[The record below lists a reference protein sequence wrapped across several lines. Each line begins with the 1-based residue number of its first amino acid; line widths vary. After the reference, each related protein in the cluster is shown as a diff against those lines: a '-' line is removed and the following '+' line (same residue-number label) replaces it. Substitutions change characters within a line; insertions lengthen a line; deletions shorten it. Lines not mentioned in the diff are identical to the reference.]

1 MPYIENKIVHD
12 ADAHTMELPNW
23 FDDYGSQKI
32 QKAFRQRFDGYKGL
46 SLEKKNSTELY
57 FKNIN
62 KVHKSDKYKEKNKE
76 ELMVRKNYDAL
87 GSFNSH
93 DRSEALDLLGVESQ
107 LIFPTS
113 PNVWLESLE
122 HGDDLSML
130 YEVAEVTNR
139 IQIDFCSN
147 DKRLLPVTYIP
158 LADIDESIKIAKSAI
173 RSGSS
178 ALLIPWACPKN
189 HSTSHIGFDP
199 IWSMAEEAGIPI
211 LFHVGSSSFV
221 LPKSHAMNGM
231 PKVKDFHGGE
241 ENFRSISYMA
251 ISSGPMQALSLL
263 ILDGVLERHP
273 NLMFGVI
280 ELGSVWVPGFMR
292 QLDSA
297 FEAFSRHEER
307 LQDLSLKPSEYI
319 SRQVRVTPYP
329 TEPTGWVIEQAGSDI
344 FMFSSDYPHLEGG
357 RNPLARFEKAIK
369 DINEKD
375 QNKFYRLNFESLMGS
390 ALK

>member
-1 MPYIENKIVHD
+1 MPYIKNRIVHD

-23 FDDYGSQKI
+23 FDEYGNKKI
-32 QKAFRQRFDGYKGL
+32 QLAFRDRFGGNKGL
-46 SLEKKNSTELY
+46 AQTYFEDIDKHHQTKTYKAKN
-57 FKNIN
+57 
-62 KVHKSDKYKEKNKE
+62 VE
-76 ELMVRKNYDAL
+76 ELMIRKNYEAL

-93 DRSEALDLLGVESQ
+93 DRSEALDLLGVQSQ

-122 HGDDLSML
+122 HGSDINML
-130 YEVAEVTNR
+130 YSVARATNR
-139 IQIDFCSN
+139 AQIDFCSG
-147 DKRLLPVTYIP
+147 DSRLLPATYIP
-158 LADIDESIKIAKSAI
+158 LADIEKSIEIAKLAI
-173 RSGSS
+173 ESGSS

-189 HSTSHIGFDP
+189 HSTSHIGLDP
-199 IWSMAEEAGIPI
+199 IWSMAEESGIPI
-211 LFHVGSSSFV
+211 LFHVGSADFV
-221 LPKSHAMNGM
+221 LPKSHSINGM

-307 LQDLSLKPSEYI
+307 LQSLSLKPSEYI

-329 TEPTGWVIEQAGSDI
+329 TEPTGWVIKEAGNEI

-357 RNPLARFEKAIK
+357 RNPLARFEKSIEG
-369 DINEKD
+369 ISESD
-375 QNKFYRLNFESLMGS
+375 QDKFFRLNFESLMGP

>member
-1 MPYIENKIVHD
+1 MPYIKNRIVHD

-23 FDDYGSQKI
+23 FDEYGNKKI
-32 QKAFRQRFDGYKGL
+32 QLAFRDRFGGNKGL
-46 SLEKKNSTELY
+46 AQTYFEDIDKHHQTKTYKAKN
-57 FKNIN
+57 
-62 KVHKSDKYKEKNKE
+62 VE
-76 ELMVRKNYDAL
+76 ELMIRKNYEAL

-93 DRSEALDLLGVESQ
+93 DRSEALDLLGVQSQ

-122 HGDDLSML
+122 HGNDINML
-130 YEVAEVTNR
+130 YSVARATNR
-139 IQIDFCSN
+139 AQIDFCSG
-147 DKRLLPVTYIP
+147 DSRLLPATYIP
-158 LADIDESIKIAKSAI
+158 LADIEKSIEIAKLAI
-173 RSGSS
+173 ESGSS

-189 HSTSHIGFDP
+189 HSTSHIGLDP
-199 IWSMAEEAGIPI
+199 IWSMAEESGIPI
-211 LFHVGSSSFV
+211 LFHVGSADFV
-221 LPKSHAMNGM
+221 LPKSHSINGM

-307 LQDLSLKPSEYI
+307 LQSLSLKPSEYI

-329 TEPTGWVIEQAGSDI
+329 TEPTGWVIKEAGNEI

-357 RNPLARFEKAIK
+357 RNPLARFEKSIEG
-369 DINEKD
+369 ISESD
-375 QNKFYRLNFESLMGS
+375 QDKFFRLNFESLMGS

>member
-1 MPYIENKIVHD
+1 MPYIKNRIVHD

-23 FDDYGSQKI
+23 FDEYGNKKI
-32 QKAFRQRFDGYKGL
+32 QLAFRDRFGGNKGL
-46 SLEKKNSTELY
+46 AQTYFEDIDKHHQTKTYKVKN
-57 FKNIN
+57 
-62 KVHKSDKYKEKNKE
+62 VE
-76 ELMVRKNYDAL
+76 ELMIRKNYEAL

-93 DRSEALDLLGVESQ
+93 DRSEALDLLGVQSQ

-122 HGDDLSML
+122 HGSDINML
-130 YEVAEVTNR
+130 YSVARATNR
-139 IQIDFCSN
+139 AQIDFCSG
-147 DKRLLPVTYIP
+147 DSRLLPATYIP
-158 LADIDESIKIAKSAI
+158 LADIEKSIEIAKLAI
-173 RSGSS
+173 ESGSS

-189 HSTSHIGFDP
+189 HSTSHIGLDP
-199 IWSMAEEAGIPI
+199 IWSMAEESGIPI
-211 LFHVGSSSFV
+211 LFHVGSADFV
-221 LPKSHAMNGM
+221 LPKSHSINGM

-307 LQDLSLKPSEYI
+307 LQSLSLKPSEYI

-329 TEPTGWVIEQAGSDI
+329 TEPTGWVIKEAGNEI

-357 RNPLARFEKAIK
+357 RNPLARFEKSIEG
-369 DINEKD
+369 ISESD
-375 QNKFYRLNFESLMGS
+375 QDKFFRLNFESLMGS

>member
-1 MPYIENKIVHD
+1 MPYIKNRIVHD

-23 FDDYGSQKI
+23 FDEYGNKKI
-32 QKAFRQRFDGYKGL
+32 QLAFRDRFGGNKGL
-46 SLEKKNSTELY
+46 AQTYFEDIDKHHQTKTYKAKN
-57 FKNIN
+57 
-62 KVHKSDKYKEKNKE
+62 VE
-76 ELMVRKNYDAL
+76 ELMIRKNYEAL

-93 DRSEALDLLGVESQ
+93 DRSEALDLLGVQSQ

-122 HGDDLSML
+122 HGSDINML
-130 YEVAEVTNR
+130 YSVARATNR
-139 IQIDFCSN
+139 AQIEFCSG
-147 DKRLLPVTYIP
+147 DSRLLPATYIP
-158 LADIDESIKIAKSAI
+158 LADIEKSIEISKLAI
-173 RSGSS
+173 ESGSS

-189 HSTSHIGFDP
+189 HSTSHIGLDP
-199 IWSMAEEAGIPI
+199 IWSMAEESGIPI
-211 LFHVGSSSFV
+211 LFHVGSADFV
-221 LPKSHAMNGM
+221 LPKSHSINGM

-307 LQDLSLKPSEYI
+307 LQSLSLKPSEYI

-329 TEPTGWVIEQAGSDI
+329 TEPTGWVIKEAGNEI

-357 RNPLARFEKAIK
+357 RNPLARFEKSIEG
-369 DINEKD
+369 ISETD
-375 QNKFYRLNFESLMGS
+375 QDKFFRLNFENLMGS
-390 ALK
+390 GLK

>member
-1 MPYIENKIVHD
+1 MPYIKNRIVHD

-23 FDDYGSQKI
+23 FDEYGNKKI
-32 QKAFRQRFDGYKGL
+32 QLAFRDRFGGNKGL
-46 SLEKKNSTELY
+46 AQTYFEDIDKHHQTKTYKAKN
-57 FKNIN
+57 
-62 KVHKSDKYKEKNKE
+62 VE
-76 ELMVRKNYDAL
+76 ELMIRKNYEAL

-93 DRSEALDLLGVESQ
+93 DRSEALDLLGVQSQ

-122 HGDDLSML
+122 HGRDINML
-130 YEVAEVTNR
+130 YSVARATNR
-139 IQIDFCSN
+139 AQIDFCSG
-147 DKRLLPVTYIP
+147 DSRLLPATYIP
-158 LADIDESIKIAKSAI
+158 LADIEKSIEIAKLAI
-173 RSGSS
+173 ESGSS

-189 HSTSHIGFDP
+189 HSTSHIGLDP
-199 IWSMAEEAGIPI
+199 IWSMAEESGIPI
-211 LFHVGSSSFV
+211 LFHVGSADFV
-221 LPKSHAMNGM
+221 LPKSHSINGM

-307 LQDLSLKPSEYI
+307 LQSLSLKPSEYI

-329 TEPTGWVIEQAGSDI
+329 TEPTGWVIKEAGNEI

-357 RNPLARFEKAIK
+357 RNPLARFEKSIEG
-369 DINEKD
+369 ISETD
-375 QNKFYRLNFESLMGS
+375 QDKFFRLNFESLMGS

>member
-1 MPYIENKIVHD
+1 MPYIKNRIVHD

-23 FDDYGSQKI
+23 FDEYGNKKI
-32 QKAFRQRFDGYKGL
+32 QLAFRDRFGGNKGL
-46 SLEKKNSTELY
+46 AQTYFEDIDKHHQTKTYKAKN
-57 FKNIN
+57 
-62 KVHKSDKYKEKNKE
+62 VE
-76 ELMVRKNYDAL
+76 ELMIRKNYEAL

-93 DRSEALDLLGVESQ
+93 DRSEALDLLGVQSQ

-122 HGDDLSML
+122 HGSDINML
-130 YEVAEVTNR
+130 YSVARATNR
-139 IQIDFCSN
+139 AQIDFCSG
-147 DKRLLPVTYIP
+147 DSRLLPATYIP
-158 LADIDESIKIAKSAI
+158 LADIEKSIEIAKLAI
-173 RSGSS
+173 KSGSS

-189 HSTSHIGFDP
+189 HSTSHIGLDP
-199 IWSMAEEAGIPI
+199 IWSMAEESGIPI
-211 LFHVGSSSFV
+211 LFHVGSADFV
-221 LPKSHAMNGM
+221 LPKSHSINGM

-307 LQDLSLKPSEYI
+307 LQSLSLKPSEYI

-329 TEPTGWVIEQAGSDI
+329 TEPTGWVIKEAGNEI

-357 RNPLARFEKAIK
+357 RNPLARFEKSIEG
-369 DINEKD
+369 ISESD
-375 QNKFYRLNFESLMGS
+375 QDKFFRLNFESLMGS

>member
-1 MPYIENKIVHD
+1 MPYIKNRIVHD

-23 FDDYGSQKI
+23 FDEYGNKKI
-32 QKAFRQRFDGYKGL
+32 QLAFRDRFGGNKGL
-46 SLEKKNSTELY
+46 AQTYFEDIDKHHRTKSYRAKN
-57 FKNIN
+57 
-62 KVHKSDKYKEKNKE
+62 VE
-76 ELMVRKNYDAL
+76 ELMIRKNYEAL

-93 DRSEALDLLGVESQ
+93 DRSEALDLLGVQSQ

-122 HGDDLSML
+122 HGSDINML
-130 YEVAEVTNR
+130 YSVARATNR
-139 IQIDFCSN
+139 AQIDFCSG
-147 DKRLLPVTYIP
+147 DSRLLPATYIP
-158 LADIDESIKIAKSAI
+158 LADIEKSIEIAKLAI
-173 RSGSS
+173 ESGSS

-189 HSTSHIGFDP
+189 HSTSHIGLDP
-199 IWSMAEEAGIPI
+199 IWSMAEESGIPI
-211 LFHVGSSSFV
+211 LFHVGSADFV
-221 LPKSHAMNGM
+221 LPKSHSINGM

-307 LQDLSLKPSEYI
+307 LQSLSLKPSEYI

-329 TEPTGWVIEQAGSDI
+329 TEPTGWVIKEAGNEI

-357 RNPLARFEKAIK
+357 RNPLARFEKSIEG
-369 DINEKD
+369 ISESD
-375 QNKFYRLNFESLMGS
+375 QDKFFRLNFESLMGS